1 VVVGVVGN
9 LGLGDDV
16 VQDARF
22 RHLGPVGHVGTLN
35 FAAELDKSQ

>member
-1 VVVGVVGN
+1 MVGVEGN

-16 VQDARF
+16 VQDDRF
-22 RHLGPVGHVGTLN
+22 RPPGPVGHVGTFN